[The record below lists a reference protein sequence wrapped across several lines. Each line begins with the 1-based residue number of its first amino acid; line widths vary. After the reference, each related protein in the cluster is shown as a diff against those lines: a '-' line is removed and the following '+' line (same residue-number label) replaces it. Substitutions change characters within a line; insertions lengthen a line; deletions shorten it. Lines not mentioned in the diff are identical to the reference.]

1 MDDADGAAGIGFAIS
16 AFAMAVLGRRQWA
29 IAEGYM
35 PGRSTGPAPDM
46 VSHETACILSANDEA
61 ARVRLT
67 VYFADHEPA
76 GPYLIDIGAR
86 RTLHVRFNDL
96 TTPEPIPKDTDFFE
110 RSRVERARRRPAH
123 SSRFPTGRQRTAHH
137 DGIRR
142 RPLTGFVP
150 QIALRTR
157 WRRRLPICS
166 SMRSPTGTSAS
177 SSGCLVTASTGSWRR

>member
-96 TTPEPIPKDTDFFE
+96 TTPEPIPKDTDFSSVLE
-110 RSRVERARRRPAH
+110 SNVPVVVQHTRLDSRQAAN
-123 SSRFPTGRQRTAHH
+123 AL
-137 DGIRR
+137 
-142 RPLTGFVP
+142 LTTMAFAGD
-150 QIALRTR
+150 R
-157 WRRRLPICS
+157 
-166 SMRSPTGTSAS
+166 
-177 SSGCLVTASTGSWRR
+177 